1 MRRFFPFSL
10 GSLARFYLPV
20 SHEQAISEGGWMVK
34 IRKKME
40 KNGVCPMS
48 SRWKSPQSAHY
59 YPAIPP
65 LFRCKEETTTTGKD
79 IACQDSSLGFFFG
92 WGFWRTTKW
101 KVFQITTHRGLEWV
115 GGTRR
120 GGKTTP
126 EWVRLCHW
134 LTATAPP
141 GVFPPSFHHFLRP
154 HFSSKAIQKISAREP
169 EKRSF
174 GSLLS
179 PPFLSLFRIFL
190 FGFSLFRERNDDS

>member
-34 IRKKME
+34 IQKKM
-40 KNGVCPMS
+40 KKIGVCPMS

-101 KVFQITTHRGLEWV
+101 KVFQITTHKGLEWV

-141 GVFPPSFHHFLRP
+141 GRFPSILPP
-154 HFSSKAIQKISAREP
+154 FSTPTFQLESNPKNFSTRARKEEFREP
-169 EKRSF
+169 STPTISF
-174 GSLLS
+174 AFSYF
-179 PPFLSLFRIFL
+179 PFRIFPL
-190 FGFSLFRERNDDS
+190 SGEK